1 MIQHKVVVHFRDG
14 KILKGHTSDF
24 MPTKDIF
31 HVSKM
36 DNHGETIE
44 VSTCLLKAV
53 FFVKT
58 FMGDKNHPTH
68 EIFSMENFTFDDDS
82 PKVSVH
88 FLDGEVMYGMTNG
101 YDPQRKGFFL
111 FPADKKTNNERIFII
126 KESTTSVTMWR

>member
-1 MIQHKVVVHFRDG
+1 MTQHKVVVHFRDG
-14 KILKGHTSDF
+14 KILKGHTCDF

-36 DNHGETIE
+36 EDHKEIIE

-58 FMGDKNHPTH
+58 FQGDKNHPTH
-68 EIFSMENFTFDDDS
+68 EIFSMENFTFDDIS
-82 PKVSVH
+82 PNVSVH

-101 YDPQRKGFFL
+101 YDPDRKGFFL
-111 FPADKKTNNERIFII
+111 FPADKKTNNERVFVI
-126 KESTTSVTMWR
+126 KESTTAVTMWR

>member
-1 MIQHKVVVHFRDG
+1 MTQHKVVIHFRDG

-24 MPTKDIF
+24 MPTKDLF
-31 HVSKM
+31 HVTKM
-36 DNHGETIE
+36 EDHKEIIE

-101 YDPQRKGFFL
+101 YDPKRKGFFL